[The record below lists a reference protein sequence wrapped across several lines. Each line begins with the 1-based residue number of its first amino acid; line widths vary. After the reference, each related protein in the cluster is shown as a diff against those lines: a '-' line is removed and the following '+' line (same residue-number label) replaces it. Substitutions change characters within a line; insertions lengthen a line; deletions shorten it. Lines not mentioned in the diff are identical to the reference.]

1 MDFLLG
7 RPKKRRFLDVFWGDV
22 SSKHRFC
29 LRNTI
34 SLSVSVLFVWP
45 KVCHFVSFTTPKRT
59 VFPIF
64 GFSRIFLKLSVS
76 FAPKL
81 LFHYNALDRLREL
94 RRHFWPSVHIS
105 CRGGRPSYSPAS
117 PQEEFSTTRL
127 MMLAHCTGMSMILI
141 VTGI

>member
-1 MDFLLG
+1 MKHIWIFCWG
-7 RPKKRRFLDVFWGDV
+7 APKNVVFWGDV

-76 FAPKL
+76 FAPNCCFITML
-81 LFHYNALDRLREL
+81 LIGFGNCDDI
-94 RRHFWPSVHIS
+94 FWPSVHIS